1 MRNMKLGFRSLQ
13 YSAQSIR
20 FFPTIPSYI
29 RRSGKKKLSV
39 ARSFNAVVAA
49 VDKANRQYAEQ
60 KNGK

>member
-1 MRNMKLGFRSLQ
+1 MRNMKLGFRALQ

-20 FFPTIPSYI
+20 FFPAIPAYI
-29 RRSGKKKLSV
+29 RGSKKKKLSV
-39 ARSFNAVVAA
+39 ARSFNAVAAA